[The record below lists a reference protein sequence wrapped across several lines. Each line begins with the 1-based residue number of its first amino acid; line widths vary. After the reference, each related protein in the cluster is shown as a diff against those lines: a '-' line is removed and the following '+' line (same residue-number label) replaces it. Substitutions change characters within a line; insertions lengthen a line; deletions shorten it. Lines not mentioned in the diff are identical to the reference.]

1 MKWLMDKSEV
11 KEFIK
16 QSLDKSREKHGN
28 LMTITYIE
36 WEMLDDL
43 KKLYPRS
50 RVIKRADKVSNDGTF
65 GVQKCVRG

>member
-1 MKWLMDKSEV
+1 MNKSEI
-11 KEFIK
+11 KAFIK

-43 KKLYPRS
+43 KKLYAHS
-50 RVIKRADKVSNDGTF
+50 RAKNKKPKPKEADKM
-65 GVQKCVRG
+65 KE